1 MRKLLILSLFLL
13 SSCSQYDPK
22 RGSST
27 KPSEDYRI
35 VIIDGCEY
43 VEVDEGQRYQ
53 DHRIY
58 SLTHKGNCKNHDNTT
73 K

>member
-13 SSCSQYDPK
+13 SSCSQYDPN
-22 RGSST
+22 RGSNT
-27 KPSEDYRI
+27 EPAQNYRI

-43 VEVDEGQRYQ
+43 MEVEDGVPNGNN
-53 DHRIY
+53 HIY
-58 SLTHKGNCKNHDNTT
+58 SLTHKGNCKNHDNAT

>member
-22 RGSST
+22 RGSS
-27 KPSEDYRI
+27 KEPSEDYRI

-43 VEVDEGQRYQ
+43 VEVDEGGSRQN
-53 DHRIY
+53 HRIY
-58 SLTHKGNCKNHDNTT
+58 SLTHKGNCKNHGN